1 MERRRKSRKSGG
13 DTAACKERRPAI
25 FVTPL
30 RQSDGMWQGLI
41 ITVVVILWKML
52 SFIDAYLDGRLAT
65 RVGRAVVVGIA
76 AISWLVPGAF
86 AAGTK
91 QFVDAESKVFTSWL
105 TRSLRDVLDWPIS
118 VLTPTTP
125 STTTTTTTTTTTSD
139 PSTVGN

>member
-1 MERRRKSRKSGG
+1 
-13 DTAACKERRPAI
+13 
-25 FVTPL
+25 
-30 RQSDGMWQGLI
+30 MWQGLI
-41 ITVVVILWKML
+41 ITVVVILWKVL

-76 AISWLVPGAF
+76 AISWLAPGAF

-91 QFVDAESKVFTSWL
+91 QFVDAESKVLTSWL
-105 TRSLRDVLDWPIS
+105 TRSLRDVLDWPIN
-118 VLTPTTP
+118 VLVPTTP